1 VLAIAFP
8 KPASGRIASVAAV
21 VLLHG
26 LFVIVLL
33 HVITSPKPVEK
44 GVREILMHLTP
55 PARPKPRVV
64 QPTARSAKKQRTP
77 QQTGGIEV
85 PSSLPAW
92 ALPPAHDDRPALQS
106 FGRALS
112 NCTPE
117 SLGNLS
123 AEERAAC
130 GRSGFAL
137 GQDDQYDLHQHATRS
152 KDAPLWARRRDR
164 KNAPALLPCAN
175 PNAPATAFLSIG
187 TLICLTKG
195 AIDGKFDMDAAPGY
209 ADKPE
214 VIHLPNNGDPPDKP
228 PG

>member
-1 VLAIAFP
+1 VLAIAFA
-8 KPASGRIASVAAV
+8 KPATGRIASVAAV
-21 VLLHG
+21 VLLHV
-26 LFVIVLL
+26 LFVLVLL
-33 HVITSPKPVEK
+33 HAISRPQPAQKS
-44 GVREILMHLTP
+44 VREILLQLTP

-64 QPTARSAKKQRTP
+64 QPPARSARKQKTP
-77 QQTGGIEV
+77 QPSALQL

-92 ALPPAHDDRPALQS
+92 AIPPAHDDRPALQS
-106 FGRALS
+106 FGRTLN

-117 SLGNLS
+117 NLGSLS